1 MFVDSSNNVY
11 FTCNNRIY
19 VIGRSA
25 VLRTFTGTGDG
36 GSGGDGG
43 SATSAQLNGPQGVIV
58 DSLTGN
64 VFVADSNNNKIRKIS
79 SAGIITTYAGVG
91 TYGYSGD
98 NGAATSAELAIPQGI
113 AIGNDGNLYI
123 ADYSNHVIRLV
134 TTTGIITTIA
144 GNGVISTTDDGRMD
158 SGDGGKATS
167 AQLHCP
173 AGVAFDT
180 AGNNLY
186 IADSLN
192 SAIRLVT
199 SAGIITTYAGTLASG
214 GYSGDGGPADSAQL
228 GTPEAVVWDG
238 ASSSLYIADGNNN
251 NVRLVSSDGIIT
263 TFAGTG
269 IGGSSGD
276 GGPASNAQLN
286 TPWAVALDAK
296 GR

>member
-25 VLRTFTGTGDG
+25 VLRTFTGTGAG

-43 SATSAQLNGPQGVIV
+43 SATSAQLNGPQGVII

-64 VFVADSNNNKIRKIS
+64 VFVADSNNQKIRKIS
-79 SAGIITTYAGVG
+79 STGIITTYAGVG
-91 TYGYSGD
+91 TKGYSGD
-98 NGAATSAELAIPQGI
+98 NGAATSAKLSVPQSI
-113 AIGNDGNLYI
+113 VIGNDGMLYI

-144 GNGVISTTDDGRMD
+144 GTGTLGH
-158 SGDGGKATS
+158 SGDGGMATS
-167 AQLHCP
+167 ATLHSP
-173 AGVAFDT
+173 SGVAFDT

-214 GYSGDGGPADSAQL
+214 GYSGNGGPATSAHL
-228 GTPEAVVWDG
+228 GTPEAVVWQSG
-238 ASSSLYIADGNNN
+238 SLYIADGAKNS
-251 NVRLVSSDGIIT
+251 VRLVSSDGIIT

-269 IGGSSGD
+269 TRGSSGD
-276 GGPASNAQLN
+276 GGPASNAKLN
-286 TPWAVALDAK
+286 NPWAVALDAK